1 MSADQAPEPDLC
13 GAHLTGDTNGQD
25 RTDDACVVLAEFGIR
40 FPNTRWSEDLL
51 LDDPSID
58 FVLDDPSIDFV
69 SDDPSF
75 DEWDDYRVDD
85 HLSKDFL
92 SKGPWLSDDGNNLQD
107 PNTIHTIRLRT
118 GHDQFDVTSDA
129 APLPP
134 GAGADGTGTNGSSRV
149 NSGSANGGGVDA
161 DADDSSEGSEDN
173 DDSDDDDLAFNPTQA
188 DDGAIEAYVD
198 RDVKMKPGRPG
209 SGKYFQKC
217 DGYVVH
223 HCDIVT
229 FNVQGERLARDLVG
243 EHDNILSVE
252 SDPNRWEEFVG
263 TVMRRQRSP
272 RASGTV
278 GELREKVMQER
289 QRYVALLGGV
299 ASGLDAMHKK
309 SVFHNQVHS
318 SNVLVMSDDTDSL
331 ALSSNY
337 KISGFSRATIPPSPH
352 TYCVSGDD
360 YHAMQVS
367 SVPCG
372 SAASLL
378 QSLCAREASQA
389 KVTFATKPRGSVQ
402 EDMRQYGLFVV
413 SVWTGVPVEELDSVA
428 AVRDALENGKVPN
441 GVRRLVNKCI
451 SKTAKASDA
460 VEFWEHERKF
470 IRNFSKRKFIRSFR
484 HRLIDDES
492 PHTPK
497 VMRK

>member
-107 PNTIHTIRLRT
+107 PNTIHKIGLST
-118 GHDQFDVTSDA
+118 GHDQFDVGGA

-134 GAGADGTGTNGSSRV
+134 FPTGAGADGTGGT
-149 NSGSANGGGVDA
+149 
-161 DADDSSEGSEDN
+161 
-173 DDSDDDDLAFNPTQA
+173 
-188 DDGAIEAYVD
+188 IEAYVD